1 MNLKYLIQVGCEFE
15 DEIFE
20 GLRKATTEIKAHN
33 TVVLSGLNLKDL
45 DSKTTG
51 EIDFLIISLPLRS
64 IIQIEAKNGNNIK
77 NREHADKQLNRGQA
91 FFKDNFPFPSSE
103 NWNYTKMM
111 CFGQSVE
118 KVICDQCKPFV
129 LSANFVESNKTQ
141 PVAEKIAEQFKTFW
155 KSGKAHKGKN
165 NIQNENLIFI
175 VHKNHNGANYFFH
188 CFCFYL
194 RKNIL

>member
-20 GLRKATTEIKAHN
+20 GLRKATTEIKAQN

-51 EIDFLIISLPLRS
+51 EIDFLIISLPLMS
-64 IIQIEAKNGNNIK
+64 IIQIEAKNGNNKK
-77 NREHADKQLNRGQA
+77 NREHADKQLSRGLE
-91 FFKDNFPFPSSE
+91 FFRNNCPFPGSE

-118 KVICDQCKPFV
+118 TDICDQCKPFV
-129 LSANFVESNKTQ
+129 LSANFLEEKKTQ
-141 PVAEKIAEQFKTFW
+141 PVAKQIADQFKTFW
-155 KSGKAHKGKN
+155 ESCKAHQG
-165 NIQNENLIFI
+165 
-175 VHKNHNGANYFFH
+175 
-188 CFCFYL
+188 
-194 RKNIL
+194 ILNF